1 MCWQEVA
8 MKNPWLLTPLFP
20 PLLAP
25 ALFPLEACNLYW
37 LFLEYAEDRDPVG
50 ADLVPEPQEECH
62 DHHHEAAVTAR
73 RVRTSGR

>member
-1 MCWQEVA
+1 

-25 ALFPLEACNLYW
+25 GLFPLEACNLYW
-37 LFLEYAEDRDPVG
+37 QVLEYAEDPDPG
-50 ADLVPEPQEECH
+50 NENLVPEPQEECH
-62 DHHHEAAVTAR
+62 EQQHGSTVVAR

>member
-1 MCWQEVA
+1 

-37 LFLEYAEDRDPVG
+37 LALEYAEEADPVDPDVNL
-50 ADLVPEPQEECH
+50 APPEECH
-62 DHHHEAAVTAR
+62 ECHHASTVTDR
-73 RVRTSGR
+73 RLGTSGR